1 MKSIA
6 LFALI
11 ATTSALRTAEDDG
24 SLHFFDFNN
33 ANLVWKNDWEAYRN
47 IRDDGDSNNCRLAE
61 SDNWYGAQQCRV
73 SWECRGAR
81 MCERGGFCSGYDGCE
96 VSPLPM
102 QAPGLLPDC

>member
-1 MKSIA
+1 MKTFA
-6 LFALI
+6 LFALVA
-11 ATTSALRTAEDDG
+11 ATQAVKTSEDDG

-33 ANLVWKNDWEAYRN
+33 AKMIWKEDWEFYRSQ
-47 IRDDGDSNNCRLAE
+47 RDDGDGNNCRLAE
-61 SDNWYGAQQCRV
+61 SDNWLGAQQCRF

-96 VSPLPM
+96 QSPLPM